1 MKHNYENKN
10 VNFVCIYLLFT
21 YGLLNDTIN
30 ELLRTGKEMVMFQFE
45 VPPLHDV
52 QISFFE
58 ILKFS
63 DKMQITQ
70 GTKHNNLLQNNKM

>member
-1 MKHNYENKN
+1 
-10 VNFVCIYLLFT
+10 
-21 YGLLNDTIN
+21 
-30 ELLRTGKEMVMFQFE
+30 MVMFQFE
-45 VPPLHDV
+45 IPPLHDV

-70 GTKHNNLLQNNKM
+70 GTKHTNLLQNNKI